1 MQHIPYIPKYTS
13 NQPFK
18 NDFTQS
24 FSLAFII
31 RKNALILYSFSE
43 EKEVQNGLFYHFIY
57 KTLVVNWSNMLH
69 RKMLS
74 LRKSASAMNLRKT
87 DRSELN
93 LFPAL
98 SFLVVCFIGG
108 YFLWATKDALPSE
121 ADNTDFRYA
130 PSRAKELPRNS
141 TQSIPANRDRGW
153 RSFWRH
159 GIGNIRPTHRLR
171 TTRTTRC
178 VTFTISLPP
187 SSIPTRRF
195 VRGVSGAI
203 RPTATSLSNRN

>member
-69 RKMLS
+69 REILKKRPNKSHLLS
-74 LRKSASAMNLRKT
+74 AVIFTRSNLRK
-87 DRSELN
+87 
-93 LFPAL
+93 A
-98 SFLVVCFIGG
+98 
-108 YFLWATKDALPSE
+108 
-121 ADNTDFRYA
+121 
-130 PSRAKELPRNS
+130 
-141 TQSIPANRDRGW
+141 IP
-153 RSFWRH
+153 
-159 GIGNIRPTHRLR
+159 
-171 TTRTTRC
+171 
-178 VTFTISLPP
+178 PP
-187 SSIPTRRF
+187 I
-195 VRGVSGAI
+195 
-203 RPTATSLSNRN
+203 

>member
-69 RKMLS
+69 RKII
-74 LRKSASAMNLRKT
+74 NKT
-87 DRSELN
+87 DI
-93 LFPAL
+93 
-98 SFLVVCFIGG
+98 V
-108 YFLWATKDALPSE
+108 
-121 ADNTDFRYA
+121 
-130 PSRAKELPRNS
+130 
-141 TQSIPANRDRGW
+141 TQSK
-153 RSFWRH
+153 
-159 GIGNIRPTHRLR
+159 
-171 TTRTTRC
+171 
-178 VTFTISLPP
+178 
-187 SSIPTRRF
+187 
-195 VRGVSGAI
+195 SGA
-203 RPTATSLSNRN
+203 TNNK

>member
-69 RKMLS
+69 RQIEADKKQLILISDDS
-74 LRKSASAMNLRKT
+74 LRLYQNLCRLIFAYIT
-87 DRSELN
+87 AYIRIEVIHY
-93 LFPAL
+93 FVYPCL
-98 SFLVVCFIGG
+98 SPG
-108 YFLWATKDALPSE
+108 
-121 ADNTDFRYA
+121 
-130 PSRAKELPRNS
+130 
-141 TQSIPANRDRGW
+141 
-153 RSFWRH
+153 
-159 GIGNIRPTHRLR
+159 
-171 TTRTTRC
+171 
-178 VTFTISLPP
+178 
-187 SSIPTRRF
+187 
-195 VRGVSGAI
+195 
-203 RPTATSLSNRN
+203 

>member
-69 RKMLS
+69 RKVGLISEGQRKAKESKAKATNTLKANDIFFMVS
-74 LRKSASAMNLRKT
+74 LVFLRSFVFVCRFFVVILLLERKSATKATKMSNKESIKLRKRKMPT
-87 DRSELN
+87 
-93 LFPAL
+93 
-98 SFLVVCFIGG
+98 
-108 YFLWATKDALPSE
+108 
-121 ADNTDFRYA
+121 
-130 PSRAKELPRNS
+130 
-141 TQSIPANRDRGW
+141 
-153 RSFWRH
+153 
-159 GIGNIRPTHRLR
+159 GN
-171 TTRTTRC
+171 
-178 VTFTISLPP
+178 
-187 SSIPTRRF
+187 
-195 VRGVSGAI
+195 
-203 RPTATSLSNRN
+203 TSLYLDIYRNGKREYEYLRLYLIPEKNRQDKEKNRETMKLAEAIKAKRTVEL

>member
-69 RKMLS
+69 RKVSGDYQRLAYIINDYQGVHFE
-74 LRKSASAMNLRKT
+74 R
-87 DRSELN
+87 
-93 LFPAL
+93 L
-98 SFLVVCFIGG
+98 SF
-108 YFLWATKDALPSE
+108 
-121 ADNTDFRYA
+121 
-130 PSRAKELPRNS
+130 
-141 TQSIPANRDRGW
+141 
-153 RSFWRH
+153 
-159 GIGNIRPTHRLR
+159 
-171 TTRTTRC
+171 
-178 VTFTISLPP
+178 
-187 SSIPTRRF
+187 
-195 VRGVSGAI
+195 
-203 RPTATSLSNRN
+203 

>member
-69 RKMLS
+69 RKLKV
-74 LRKSASAMNLRKT
+74 L
-87 DRSELN
+87 DWELN
-93 LFPAL
+93 T
-98 SFLVVCFIGG
+98 S
-108 YFLWATKDALPSE
+108 
-121 ADNTDFRYA
+121 
-130 PSRAKELPRNS
+130 
-141 TQSIPANRDRGW
+141 
-153 RSFWRH
+153 
-159 GIGNIRPTHRLR
+159 
-171 TTRTTRC
+171 
-178 VTFTISLPP
+178 TISLIL
-187 SSIPTRRF
+187 SVLNLHSIIFLRMTM
-195 VRGVSGAI
+195 
-203 RPTATSLSNRN
+203 

>member
-69 RKMLS
+69 RQISGDYQRLAYIINDYQGVHFE
-74 LRKSASAMNLRKT
+74 R
-87 DRSELN
+87 
-93 LFPAL
+93 L
-98 SFLVVCFIGG
+98 SF
-108 YFLWATKDALPSE
+108 
-121 ADNTDFRYA
+121 
-130 PSRAKELPRNS
+130 
-141 TQSIPANRDRGW
+141 
-153 RSFWRH
+153 
-159 GIGNIRPTHRLR
+159 
-171 TTRTTRC
+171 
-178 VTFTISLPP
+178 
-187 SSIPTRRF
+187 
-195 VRGVSGAI
+195 
-203 RPTATSLSNRN
+203 

>member
-69 RKMLS
+69 RKVWKMF
-74 LRKSASAMNLRKT
+74 RKQGVCLQAHTVVKPAV
-87 DRSELN
+87 
-93 LFPAL
+93 LFLFGA
-98 SFLVVCFIGG
+98 C
-108 YFLWATKDALPSE
+108 
-121 ADNTDFRYA
+121 
-130 PSRAKELPRNS
+130 
-141 TQSIPANRDRGW
+141 
-153 RSFWRH
+153 
-159 GIGNIRPTHRLR
+159 RPQ
-171 TTRTTRC
+171 C
-178 VTFTISLPP
+178 S
-187 SSIPTRRF
+187 
-195 VRGVSGAI
+195 
-203 RPTATSLSNRN
+203 

>member
-69 RKMLS
+69 RKMMIIVCHFTLCPLFSSVIRRANNLLEALKYKKTKKYQLWQYIQYINERYRLS
-74 LRKSASAMNLRKT
+74 IQKLYLK
-87 DRSELN
+87 LN
-93 LFPAL
+93 A
-98 SFLVVCFIGG
+98 
-108 YFLWATKDALPSE
+108 
-121 ADNTDFRYA
+121 
-130 PSRAKELPRNS
+130 
-141 TQSIPANRDRGW
+141 
-153 RSFWRH
+153 
-159 GIGNIRPTHRLR
+159 
-171 TTRTTRC
+171 
-178 VTFTISLPP
+178 
-187 SSIPTRRF
+187 
-195 VRGVSGAI
+195 
-203 RPTATSLSNRN
+203 

>member
-69 RKMLS
+69 REMIQ
-74 LRKSASAMNLRKT
+74 RKEKHKKRKYK
-87 DRSELN
+87 SVKCEKSMIL
-93 LFPAL
+93 
-98 SFLVVCFIGG
+98 
-108 YFLWATKDALPSE
+108 
-121 ADNTDFRYA
+121 
-130 PSRAKELPRNS
+130 
-141 TQSIPANRDRGW
+141 
-153 RSFWRH
+153 
-159 GIGNIRPTHRLR
+159 
-171 TTRTTRC
+171 
-178 VTFTISLPP
+178 
-187 SSIPTRRF
+187 
-195 VRGVSGAI
+195 
-203 RPTATSLSNRN
+203 